1 MESLQHRRWYREL
14 CYFFKI
20 YNAKSP
26 DYLFQLIPL
35 KKSSYTTRNAD
46 NIPFFKFRHN
56 FSQNS
61 FFPST
66 IIEWNK
72 LAPDLRNSDSFSAF
86 KKSILN
92 FIRPSPNSIFNCHN
106 PKALKFITRLRLG
119 LSHLRYHKFKH
130 NFQDSLNP
138 LCNCGLITETTSH
151 YLLHCPLFADERK
164 TFLSNI
170 KSINHKFLEQNDST
184 LTQTLLFGDPASS
197 VETNTLI
204 LNTTIQYV
212 LSTKRFEEALL

>member
-1 MESLQHRRWYREL
+1 ME
-14 CYFFKI
+14 
-20 YNAKSP
+20 
-26 DYLFQLIPL
+26 
-35 KKSSYTTRNAD
+35 
-46 NIPFFKFRHN
+46 
-56 FSQNS
+56 
-61 FFPST
+61 
-66 IIEWNK
+66 K

-86 KKSILN
+86 KKIILN

-164 TFLSNI
+164 TLSNR
-170 KSINHKFLEQNDST
+170 KSINHKFPEQNDST

-204 LNTTIQYV
+204 LNATI
-212 LSTKRFEEALL
+212 

>member
-1 MESLQHRRWYREL
+1 M
-14 CYFFKI
+14 
-20 YNAKSP
+20 NAKSP
-26 DYLFQLIPL
+26 GYLFQLIPPKTYHTPLETLIIFHSSNFVIIFL
-35 KKSSYTTRNAD
+35 KIR
-46 NIPFFKFRHN
+46 FFLPPLLNGTNQPLILEIWTVFR
-56 FSQNS
+56 
-61 FFPST
+61 
-66 IIEWNK
+66 
-72 LAPDLRNSDSFSAF
+72 AF
-86 KKSILN
+86 EKGILN
-92 FIRPSPNSIFNCHN
+92 FIRSSPNSIFNCQN

-184 LTQTLLFGDPASS
+184 LTQTFLYGDPASS

-204 LNTTIQYV
+204 LNATIQYV
-212 LSTKRFEEALL
+212 LSSKRFEEALL